1 VTSIASSSAALSL
14 LQAMN
19 ASSTAPDLASLLYGS
34 PAAAAGNPVTALQN
48 AVKNQTTGVAQEA
61 KQPEV
66 ARDIAA
72 FRKAVANAK
81 DAKTLL
87 ADPVARKV
95 LLTANGL
102 GDQTDYAALA
112 TKALTSDTTKSD
124 SLASKLSNKQWL
136 TAAKTFDFANQG
148 LSVLKKS
155 SVLDTITNGYAEVK
169 WRQSLDQ
176 TTPGLSNALDF
187 RTRASTITSAYQ
199 ILGDATFRDVVTTA
213 LGIPKEIAYQSL
225 DAQAKAITDHV
236 DITKFKSSNFVEQFT
251 RRYLVAKA
259 TDTST
264 QSSTTTQ
271 NSGLLV

>member
-1 VTSIASSSAALSL
+1 
-14 LQAMN
+14 MN